1 MPKII
6 QLDRHVADLIAA
18 GEVVERPASAVKELV
33 ENSIDAGAKNITIEL
48 QNGGMTFLR
57 ITDDG
62 CGMAPDDAHTAF
74 LRHAT
79 SKIRKKED
87 LACIGTL
94 GFRGEALAAISA
106 VSKID
111 LLTRAQGA
119 ADGVRL
125 HLEAGKVLSE
135 EPAGC
140 PCGTTILV
148 RELFY
153 NTPARMKFMKSD
165 AAEASAVFSVVQQQA
180 LAHPEISFRFLKDGQ
195 EQLHTDGQGD
205 RMAAIYAI
213 YGRELANNML
223 SVDGSWEKLRVRGFV
238 TRPTATR
245 GNRAWQSF
253 FVNNRYIKSRLL
265 SAAVE
270 EAYRNQ
276 IMVGRFPACVLEID
290 MPVQAVDVN
299 VHPAK
304 TEVKFLSERE
314 VFDAVHYAVLSTLN
328 KAAGRPEWKL
338 SEKQTSA
345 AQPQVQ
351 PHAVQPPKPGFYQSM
366 QAAEYRRQAAQ
377 TPPPKPARPDFLE
390 TSAAAIVAAACEKDL
405 PVAQALGK
413 TVAGVGPVVVRE
425 AVCRALGETPALA
438 CDLTA
443 EEKAG
448 LAAAIDE
455 LKDEHAH
462 GGTPTAVRLPQ
473 PDGAPKP
480 VEFSFFVPQQYGSAA
495 ILTRYPSY
503 SEMLED
509 YYATKDR
516 AERLRQKSRELY
528 KAVHNMYDRAV
539 RKQAARKEELSQ
551 SAKADTLRLY
561 GELLQANLW
570 AIHKGDRQ
578 VTVQNYYTGEDV
590 TIRLDPRLGGNE
602 NAQKYFRDYKKKQT
616 AHAMLQKLL
625 VEGEAEIEYLRTVL
639 YEVESA
645 PGEMALNEIR
655 AELKSQGYLKYY
667 KQRNRKQKPADF
679 LRYTSSDGFE
689 ILVGRNNLQNDKLTL
704 HTARGKDLWFHV
716 QKAPGSHCVVMSRGE
731 DIPDT
736 TKQEAAELAVLHS
749 SQNGGAKVAVDTT
762 EVKNIWKANGA
773 KPGMVLYEVYTTVYV
788 TPREGL
794 EEQLKKR

>member
-62 CGMAPDDAHTAF
+62 CGMDPVDARTAF

-94 GFRGEALAAISA
+94 GFRGEALAAISS

-119 ADGVRL
+119 ETGVRL
-125 HLEAGKVLSE
+125 HLEAGQVLSE

-165 AAEASAVFSVVQQQA
+165 AAESSAVFAAIQQQA

-223 SVDGSWEKLRVRGFV
+223 PVDGSWEKLRVRGFV
-238 TRPTATR
+238 TKPTATR

-314 VFDAVHYAVLSTLN
+314 VFDAVHYAVLSTLSR
-328 KAAGRPEWKL
+328 AAGRPEWKAP
-338 SEKQTSA
+338 EKKQEPA
-345 AQPQVQ
+345 PRPQAQPK
-351 PHAVQPPKPGFYQSM
+351 AVQPPKPGFYQTM
-366 QAAEYRRQAAQ
+366 QASEYRRQAAQ
-377 TPPPKPARPDFLE
+377 QPAVKPAQPVLA
-390 TSAAAIVAAACEKDL
+390 SPVQL
-405 PVAQALGK
+405 PRSEPA
-413 TVAGVGPVVVRE
+413 PVQQTFV
-425 AVCRALGETPALA
+425 
-438 CDLTA
+438 
-443 EEKAG
+443 
-448 LAAAIDE
+448 
-455 LKDEHAH
+455 
-462 GGTPTAVRLPQ
+462 LP
-473 PDGAPKP
+473 
-480 VEFSFFVPQQYGSAA
+480 
-495 ILTRYPSY
+495 
-503 SEMLED
+503 
-509 YYATKDR
+509 
-516 AERLRQKSRELY
+516 
-528 KAVHNMYDRAV
+528 
-539 RKQAARKEELSQ
+539 
-551 SAKADTLRLY
+551 
-561 GELLQANLW
+561 
-570 AIHKGDRQ
+570 
-578 VTVQNYYTGEDV
+578 
-590 TIRLDPRLGGNE
+590 
-602 NAQKYFRDYKKKQT
+602 
-616 AHAMLQKLL
+616 
-625 VEGEAEIEYLRTVL
+625 
-639 YEVESA
+639 
-645 PGEMALNEIR
+645 
-655 AELKSQGYLKYY
+655 
-667 KQRNRKQKPADF
+667 
-679 LRYTSSDGFE
+679 
-689 ILVGRNNLQNDKLTL
+689 
-704 HTARGKDLWFHV
+704 
-716 QKAPGSHCVVMSRGE
+716 
-731 DIPDT
+731 
-736 TKQEAAELAVLHS
+736 KQEAKSEVKPEPKIEVRPEPKPEPVKTPEPQQQTLPVPEEPFRIIGEALHTYIIVEQGEAVLFLDKHAAHERIRFEALKKEDHPIMAQLLLAPVSAELSREEAAAVLENKALLES
-749 SQNGGAKVAVDTT
+749 CGFETEDFGGGDILIRQIPSDVDVEDAKALLQELAGDLLAGKTLDPDSLRDNLLHTIACKSAIKAGWLTSDEELRRLVQ
-762 EVKNIWKANGA
+762 EVLSRDDIKYCPHGR
-773 KPGMVLYEVYTTVYV
+773 PVCV
-788 TPREGL
+788 TLTKRQL
-794 EEQLKKR
+794 EKQFKRV

>member
-62 CGMAPDDAHTAF
+62 CGMEPVDARTAF

-94 GFRGEALAAISA
+94 GFRGEALAAISS

-119 ADGVRL
+119 ENGVRL
-125 HLEAGKVLSE
+125 HLEAGQVLSE

-165 AAEASAVFSVVQQQA
+165 AAESSAVFSVVQQQA

-223 SVDGSWEKLRVRGFV
+223 PVDGSWEKLRVRGFV
-238 TRPTATR
+238 TKPTATR

-265 SAAVE
+265 SAALE

-314 VFDAVHYAVLSTLN
+314 VFDAVHYAVLSTLSR
-328 KAAGRPEWKL
+328 AAGRPEWKTP
-338 SEKQTSA
+338 EKKQEA
-345 AQPQVQ
+345 APQPQSH
-351 PHAVQPPKPGFYQSM
+351 PKAVQPPKPGFYQTM
-366 QAAEYRRQAAQ
+366 QASEYRRQAAQ
-377 TPPPKPARPDFLE
+377 QPVQKPAQPVLASPVQLPRSEPVPAQQSFPLPKPEESRRSDRSRSPNRRLRSGPSRSRNPSKSRKHSRRFLSRKSPSASSVRRCTPISLSSRARPFCSSTSTPRTSVSALRRSKRRTTPSWPSCCWPLFPQNFHGKRPLPCWKTGRFWSAAGSRRR
-390 TSAAAIVAAACEKDL
+390 TSAAETCSSGRSRPTWTWRTQRRFCRSWRAICWPEKRSTRTAC
-405 PVAQALGK
+405 A
-413 TVAGVGPVVVRE
+413 TI
-425 AVCRALGETPALA
+425 CCTPSPANR
-438 CDLTA
+438 
-443 EEKAG
+443 
-448 LAAAIDE
+448 
-455 LKDEHAH
+455 
-462 GGTPTAVRLPQ
+462 PSR
-473 PDGAPKP
+473 PDGRHLMR
-480 VEFSFFVPQQYGSAA
+480 SCGGSC
-495 ILTRYPSY
+495 RRFCP
-503 SEMLED
+503 
-509 YYATKDR
+509 ATI
-516 AERLRQKSRELY
+516 S
-528 KAVHNMYDRAV
+528 N
-539 RKQAARKEELSQ
+539 
-551 SAKADTLRLY
+551 
-561 GELLQANLW
+561 
-570 AIHKGDRQ
+570 
-578 VTVQNYYTGEDV
+578 
-590 TIRLDPRLGGNE
+590 
-602 NAQKYFRDYKKKQT
+602 
-616 AHAMLQKLL
+616 
-625 VEGEAEIEYLRTVL
+625 
-639 YEVESA
+639 
-645 PGEMALNEIR
+645 
-655 AELKSQGYLKYY
+655 
-667 KQRNRKQKPADF
+667 
-679 LRYTSSDGFE
+679 
-689 ILVGRNNLQNDKLTL
+689 
-704 HTARGKDLWFHV
+704 TAR
-716 QKAPGSHCVVMSRGE
+716 M
-731 DIPDT
+731 
-736 TKQEAAELAVLHS
+736 AVPS
-749 SQNGGAKVAVDTT
+749 A
-762 EVKNIWKANGA
+762 
-773 KPGMVLYEVYTTVYV
+773 
-788 TPREGL
+788 
-794 EEQLKKR
+794 

>member
-62 CGMAPDDAHTAF
+62 CGMDPVDARTAF

-94 GFRGEALAAISA
+94 GFRGEALAAISS

-119 ADGVRL
+119 ETGVRL
-125 HLEAGKVLSE
+125 HLEAGQVLSE

-165 AAEASAVFSVVQQQA
+165 AAESSAVFAAIQQQA

-223 SVDGSWEKLRVRGFV
+223 PVDGSWEKLRVRGFV
-238 TRPTATR
+238 TKPTATR

-314 VFDAVHYAVLSTLN
+314 VFDAVHYAVLSTLSR
-328 KAAGRPEWKL
+328 AAGRPEWKAP
-338 SEKQTSA
+338 EKKQEPA
-345 AQPQVQ
+345 PRPQAQPK
-351 PHAVQPPKPGFYQSM
+351 AVQPPKPGFYQTM
-366 QAAEYRRQAAQ
+366 QASEYRRQAAQ
-377 TPPPKPARPDFLE
+377 QPAVKPAQPVLA
-390 TSAAAIVAAACEKDL
+390 SPVQL
-405 PVAQALGK
+405 PRSEPA
-413 TVAGVGPVVVRE
+413 PVQQTFV
-425 AVCRALGETPALA
+425 
-438 CDLTA
+438 
-443 EEKAG
+443 
-448 LAAAIDE
+448 
-455 LKDEHAH
+455 
-462 GGTPTAVRLPQ
+462 LP
-473 PDGAPKP
+473 
-480 VEFSFFVPQQYGSAA
+480 
-495 ILTRYPSY
+495 
-503 SEMLED
+503 
-509 YYATKDR
+509 
-516 AERLRQKSRELY
+516 
-528 KAVHNMYDRAV
+528 
-539 RKQAARKEELSQ
+539 
-551 SAKADTLRLY
+551 
-561 GELLQANLW
+561 
-570 AIHKGDRQ
+570 
-578 VTVQNYYTGEDV
+578 
-590 TIRLDPRLGGNE
+590 
-602 NAQKYFRDYKKKQT
+602 
-616 AHAMLQKLL
+616 
-625 VEGEAEIEYLRTVL
+625 
-639 YEVESA
+639 
-645 PGEMALNEIR
+645 
-655 AELKSQGYLKYY
+655 
-667 KQRNRKQKPADF
+667 
-679 LRYTSSDGFE
+679 
-689 ILVGRNNLQNDKLTL
+689 
-704 HTARGKDLWFHV
+704 
-716 QKAPGSHCVVMSRGE
+716 
-731 DIPDT
+731 
-736 TKQEAAELAVLHS
+736 KQEAKSEVKPEPKIEVRPEPKPEPVKTPEPQQQTLPVPEEPFRIIGEALHTYIIVEQGEAVLFLDKHAAHERIRFEALKKEDHPIMAQLLLAPVSAELSREEAAAVLE
-749 SQNGGAKVAVDTT
+749 NKALLERCGFETEDFGGGDILIRQIPSDVDVEDAKALLQELAGDLLAGKTLDPDSLRDNLLHT
-762 EVKNIWKANGA
+762 IACKSAPSA
-773 KPGMVLYEVYTTVYV
+773 
-788 TPREGL
+788 
-794 EEQLKKR
+794 

>member
-48 QNGGMTFLR
+48 QNGGMAFLR

-62 CGMAPDDAHTAF
+62 CGMAPDDARTAF

-94 GFRGEALAAISA
+94 GFRGEALAAISS

-111 LLTRAQGA
+111 LLTRAQDA
-119 ADGVRL
+119 ENGVRL
-125 HLEAGKVLSE
+125 HLEAGQVLSE

-165 AAEASAVFSVVQQQA
+165 TAEASAAVSVVQQQA

-223 SVDGSWEKLRVRGFV
+223 PVDGRWEKLHVRGFV

-304 TEVKFLSERE
+304 TEVKFLSEKE
-314 VFDAVHYAVLSTLN
+314 VFDAVHYAVLSTLS
-328 KAAGRPEWKL
+328 KAPGRPEWKAPARQAAPVPP
-338 SEKQTSA
+338 EKPTA
-345 AQPQVQ
+345 I
-351 PHAVQPPKPGFYQSM
+351 QPPKPTFYQAM
-366 QAAEYRRQAAQ
+366 QAAEYRRQVTQA
-377 TPPPKPARPDFLE
+377 KPAAPAQPVLASPVQIPRPEPAPARQQSFE
-390 TSAAAIVAAACEKDL
+390 L
-405 PVAQALGK
+405 P
-413 TVAGVGPVVVRE
+413 
-425 AVCRALGETPALA
+425 
-438 CDLTA
+438 
-443 EEKAG
+443 KA
-448 LAAAIDE
+448 
-455 LKDEHAH
+455 
-462 GGTPTAVRLPQ
+462 
-473 PDGAPKP
+473 APKP
-480 VEFSFFVPQQYGSAA
+480 QPAPEPTIKPEPQPVPEKVPQVPRQQELPVPEQPFRIIGEALHTYIIVEQGEAVLFIDKHAAHERIRFEALKKENHPVMAQLLLAPLPAELTREEAAVVLENAALLTQYGFEVDDFGGGDLL
-495 ILTRYPSY
+495 IRQIPSDVDA
-503 SEMLED
+503 ED
-509 YYATKDR
+509 
-516 AERLRQKSRELY
+516 
-528 KAVHNMYDRAV
+528 
-539 RKQAARKEELSQ
+539 
-551 SAKADTLRLY
+551 AKA
-561 GELLQANLW
+561 LLQELA
-570 AIHKGDRQ
+570 G
-578 VTVQNYYTGEDV
+578 
-590 TIRLDPRLGGNE
+590 
-602 NAQKYFRDYKKKQT
+602 
-616 AHAMLQKLL
+616 KLL
-625 VEGEAEIEYLRTVL
+625 SGRTLNPESLRDNL
-639 YEVESA
+639 LHSIACKSA
-645 PGEMALNEIR
+645 IKAGWQTSD
-655 AELKSQGYLKYY
+655 AELRRLVQEVLSRDDIKYCPHGRPVCVTLTKRQLE
-667 KQRNRKQKPADF
+667 KQF
-679 LRYTSSDGFE
+679 
-689 ILVGRNNLQNDKLTL
+689 GR
-704 HTARGKDLWFHV
+704 V
-716 QKAPGSHCVVMSRGE
+716 
-731 DIPDT
+731 
-736 TKQEAAELAVLHS
+736 
-749 SQNGGAKVAVDTT
+749 
-762 EVKNIWKANGA
+762 
-773 KPGMVLYEVYTTVYV
+773 
-788 TPREGL
+788 
-794 EEQLKKR
+794 

>member
-62 CGMAPDDAHTAF
+62 CGMDPVDARTAF

-79 SKIRKKED
+79 SKIRRQED

-94 GFRGEALAAISA
+94 GFRGEALAAISS

-119 ADGVRL
+119 ENGVRL

-135 EPAGC
+135 EPVGC

-165 AAEASAVFSVVQQQA
+165 AAESSAVFSVVQQQA

-223 SVDGSWEKLRVRGFV
+223 PVDGSWEKLRVRGFV
-238 TRPTATR
+238 TKPTATR

-314 VFDAVHYAVLSTLN
+314 VFDAVHYAVLSTLSR
-328 KAAGRPEWKL
+328 AAGRPEWKTP
-338 SEKQTSA
+338 EKKQEA
-345 AQPQVQ
+345 APQPQAQPKI
-351 PHAVQPPKPGFYQSM
+351 VQPPKPGFYQTM
-366 QAAEYRRQAAQ
+366 QASEYRRQAAQ
-377 TPPPKPARPDFLE
+377 QSAAKPAQPVLASPVQLPRPE
-390 TSAAAIVAAACEKDL
+390 PA
-405 PVAQALGK
+405 PVQQ
-413 TVAGVGPVVVRE
+413 T
-425 AVCRALGETPALA
+425 
-438 CDLTA
+438 
-443 EEKAG
+443 
-448 LAAAIDE
+448 
-455 LKDEHAH
+455 
-462 GGTPTAVRLPQ
+462 
-473 PDGAPKP
+473 
-480 VEFSFFVPQQYGSAA
+480 FV
-495 ILTRYPSY
+495 
-503 SEMLED
+503 
-509 YYATKDR
+509 
-516 AERLRQKSRELY
+516 
-528 KAVHNMYDRAV
+528 
-539 RKQAARKEELSQ
+539 LS
-551 SAKADTLRLY
+551 
-561 GELLQANLW
+561 
-570 AIHKGDRQ
+570 
-578 VTVQNYYTGEDV
+578 
-590 TIRLDPRLGGNE
+590 
-602 NAQKYFRDYKKKQT
+602 
-616 AHAMLQKLL
+616 
-625 VEGEAEIEYLRTVL
+625 
-639 YEVESA
+639 
-645 PGEMALNEIR
+645 
-655 AELKSQGYLKYY
+655 
-667 KQRNRKQKPADF
+667 
-679 LRYTSSDGFE
+679 
-689 ILVGRNNLQNDKLTL
+689 
-704 HTARGKDLWFHV
+704 
-716 QKAPGSHCVVMSRGE
+716 
-731 DIPDT
+731 
-736 TKQEAAELAVLHS
+736 KQEAKPEVKPEPKIEVRPEPKPEPVKTPEPQQQTIPVPEEPFRIIGEALHTYIIVEQGEAVLFLDKHAAHERIRFEALKKEDHPIMAQLLLAPVSAELSREEAAAVLE
-749 SQNGGAKVAVDTT
+749 NKALLERCGFETEDFGGGDVLIRQIPSDVDVEDAKALLQELAGDLLAGKTLDPDSLRDNLLHTIACKSAIKAGWQTSGEELRRLVQ
-762 EVKNIWKANGA
+762 EVLTRDDIKYCPHGR
-773 KPGMVLYEVYTTVYV
+773 PVCV
-788 TPREGL
+788 TLTKRQL
-794 EEQLKKR
+794 EKQFKRI

>member
-62 CGMAPDDAHTAF
+62 CGMEPVDARTAF

-94 GFRGEALAAISA
+94 GFRGEALAAISS

-119 ADGVRL
+119 ENGVRL

-135 EPAGC
+135 EPVGC

-165 AAEASAVFSVVQQQA
+165 AAESSAVFSVVQQQA

-205 RMAAIYAI
+205 RMAAVYAI

-223 SVDGSWEKLRVRGFV
+223 PVDGSWEKLRVRGFV
-238 TRPTATR
+238 TKPTATR

-265 SAAVE
+265 SAALE

-314 VFDAVHYAVLSTLN
+314 VFDAVHYAVLSTLSR
-328 KAAGRPEWKL
+328 AAGRPEWKTP
-338 SEKQTSA
+338 EKKQEPA
-345 AQPQVQ
+345 PQPQSQ
-351 PHAVQPPKPGFYQSM
+351 PKAVQPPKPGFYQTM
-366 QAAEYRRQAAQ
+366 QASEYRRQAAQ
-377 TPPPKPARPDFLE
+377 QPVQAQPVLASPVQLPRSEPVPAQQSFPLPKPEAKPEVRPEPKPEPKIEVRPEPKPEPVKEPEAQQALSVPEEPFRIIGEALHTYIIVEQGEAVLFLDKHAAHE
-390 TSAAAIVAAACEKDL
+390 RIRFEALKKEDHPIMAQLLLAPVSAELSREEAAAVLENRALLERCGFETEDFGGGDVLIRQIPSDVDVEDAKALLQELAGDL
-405 PVAQALGK
+405 LAGK
-413 TVAGVGPVVVRE
+413 TLDPDSLRDN
-425 AVCRALGETPALA
+425 LLHTIA
-438 CDLTA
+438 CKSA
-443 EEKAG
+443 IKAG
-448 LAAAIDE
+448 WQTSD
-455 LKDEHAH
+455 
-462 GGTPTAVRLPQ
+462 
-473 PDGAPKP
+473 
-480 VEFSFFVPQQYGSAA
+480 
-495 ILTRYPSY
+495 
-503 SEMLED
+503 
-509 YYATKDR
+509 
-516 AERLRQKSRELY
+516 
-528 KAVHNMYDRAV
+528 
-539 RKQAARKEELSQ
+539 EELRRLVQEVLSRDDI
-551 SAKADTLRLY
+551 KYCPHGRPVCVTLT
-561 GELLQANLW
+561 
-570 AIHKGDRQ
+570 KRQ
-578 VTVQNYYTGEDV
+578 LE
-590 TIRLDPRLGGNE
+590 
-602 NAQKYFRDYKKKQT
+602 KQ
-616 AHAMLQKLL
+616 
-625 VEGEAEIEYLRTVL
+625 
-639 YEVESA
+639 
-645 PGEMALNEIR
+645 
-655 AELKSQGYLKYY
+655 
-667 KQRNRKQKPADF
+667 F
-679 LRYTSSDGFE
+679 
-689 ILVGRNNLQNDKLTL
+689 
-704 HTARGKDLWFHV
+704 
-716 QKAPGSHCVVMSRGE
+716 
-731 DIPDT
+731 
-736 TKQEAAELAVLHS
+736 
-749 SQNGGAKVAVDTT
+749 
-762 EVKNIWKANGA
+762 
-773 KPGMVLYEVYTTVYV
+773 
-788 TPREGL
+788 
-794 EEQLKKR
+794 KRV

>member
-62 CGMAPDDAHTAF
+62 CGMDPVDARTAF

-94 GFRGEALAAISA
+94 GFRGEALAAISS

-119 ADGVRL
+119 ETGVRL
-125 HLEAGKVLSE
+125 HLEAGQVLSE

-165 AAEASAVFSVVQQQA
+165 AAESSAVFAAIQQQA

-223 SVDGSWEKLRVRGFV
+223 PVDGSWEKLRVRGFV
-238 TRPTATR
+238 TKPTATR

-314 VFDAVHYAVLSTLN
+314 VFDAVHYAVLSTLSR
-328 KAAGRPEWKL
+328 AAGRPEWKAP
-338 SEKQTSA
+338 EKKQEPA
-345 AQPQVQ
+345 PRPQAQPK
-351 PHAVQPPKPGFYQSM
+351 AVQPPKPGFYQTM
-366 QAAEYRRQAAQ
+366 QASEYRRQAAQ
-377 TPPPKPARPDFLE
+377 QSAAKPAQPVLA
-390 TSAAAIVAAACEKDL
+390 SPVQL
-405 PVAQALGK
+405 PRSEPA
-413 TVAGVGPVVVRE
+413 PVQQTFV
-425 AVCRALGETPALA
+425 
-438 CDLTA
+438 
-443 EEKAG
+443 
-448 LAAAIDE
+448 
-455 LKDEHAH
+455 
-462 GGTPTAVRLPQ
+462 LP
-473 PDGAPKP
+473 
-480 VEFSFFVPQQYGSAA
+480 
-495 ILTRYPSY
+495 
-503 SEMLED
+503 
-509 YYATKDR
+509 
-516 AERLRQKSRELY
+516 
-528 KAVHNMYDRAV
+528 
-539 RKQAARKEELSQ
+539 
-551 SAKADTLRLY
+551 
-561 GELLQANLW
+561 
-570 AIHKGDRQ
+570 
-578 VTVQNYYTGEDV
+578 
-590 TIRLDPRLGGNE
+590 
-602 NAQKYFRDYKKKQT
+602 
-616 AHAMLQKLL
+616 
-625 VEGEAEIEYLRTVL
+625 
-639 YEVESA
+639 
-645 PGEMALNEIR
+645 
-655 AELKSQGYLKYY
+655 
-667 KQRNRKQKPADF
+667 
-679 LRYTSSDGFE
+679 
-689 ILVGRNNLQNDKLTL
+689 
-704 HTARGKDLWFHV
+704 
-716 QKAPGSHCVVMSRGE
+716 
-731 DIPDT
+731 
-736 TKQEAAELAVLHS
+736 KQEAKSEVKPEPKIEVRPEPKPEPVKTPEPQQQTLPVPEEPFRIIGEALHTYIIVEQGEAVLLIDKHAAHERIRFEALKKEDHPIMAQLLLAPVSAELSREEAATVLE
-749 SQNGGAKVAVDTT
+749 NKALLERCGFETEDFGGGDVLIRQIPSDVDVEDAKALLQELAGDLLAGKTLDPDSLRDNLLHTIACKSAIKAGWLTSDEELRRLVQ
-762 EVKNIWKANGA
+762 EVLSRDDIKYCPHGR
-773 KPGMVLYEVYTTVYV
+773 PVCV
-788 TPREGL
+788 TLTKRQL
-794 EEQLKKR
+794 EKQFKRV

>member
-62 CGMAPDDAHTAF
+62 CGMEPVDARTAF

-94 GFRGEALAAISA
+94 GFRGEALAAISS

-119 ADGVRL
+119 ENGVRL
-125 HLEAGKVLSE
+125 HLEAGQVLSE

-165 AAEASAVFSVVQQQA
+165 AAESSAVFSVVQQQA

-223 SVDGSWEKLRVRGFV
+223 PVDGSWEKLRVRGFV
-238 TRPTATR
+238 TKPTATR

-314 VFDAVHYAVLSTLN
+314 VFDAVHYAVLSTLSR
-328 KAAGRPEWKL
+328 AAGRPEWKTP
-338 SEKQTSA
+338 EKKQEPA
-345 AQPQVQ
+345 PQPQSQ
-351 PHAVQPPKPGFYQSM
+351 PKAVQPPKPGFYQTM
-366 QAAEYRRQAAQ
+366 QASEYRRQAAQ
-377 TPPPKPARPDFLE
+377 Q
-390 TSAAAIVAAACEKDL
+390 
-405 PVAQALGK
+405 PV
-413 TVAGVGPVVVRE
+413 
-425 AVCRALGETPALA
+425 
-438 CDLTA
+438 
-443 EEKAG
+443 
-448 LAAAIDE
+448 
-455 LKDEHAH
+455 
-462 GGTPTAVRLPQ
+462 
-473 PDGAPKP
+473 
-480 VEFSFFVPQQYGSAA
+480 
-495 ILTRYPSY
+495 
-503 SEMLED
+503 
-509 YYATKDR
+509 
-516 AERLRQKSRELY
+516 
-528 KAVHNMYDRAV
+528 
-539 RKQAARKEELSQ
+539 
-551 SAKADTLRLY
+551 
-561 GELLQANLW
+561 
-570 AIHKGDRQ
+570 
-578 VTVQNYYTGEDV
+578 
-590 TIRLDPRLGGNE
+590 
-602 NAQKYFRDYKKKQT
+602 
-616 AHAMLQKLL
+616 
-625 VEGEAEIEYLRTVL
+625 
-639 YEVESA
+639 
-645 PGEMALNEIR
+645 
-655 AELKSQGYLKYY
+655 
-667 KQRNRKQKPADF
+667 QKPAQPVLASPVQLPRSEPVPAQQSFTLPKPEVRPEPKPEPKIEVRPEPKPEPVKEPEAQQALSVPEEPFRIIGEALHTYIIVEQGEAVLFFDKHAAHERIRF
-679 LRYTSSDGFE
+679 EALKKEDHPIMAQLLLAPVSAELSREEAAAVLENRALLERCGFE
-689 ILVGRNNLQNDKLTL
+689 TEDFGGGDVLIRQIPSDVDVEDAKALLQELAGDLLAGKTLDPDSLRDNLL
-704 HTARGKDLWFHV
+704 HTIACKSAIKAGWQTSDEELRRLV
-716 QKAPGSHCVVMSRGE
+716 QEVLSRDDIKYCPHGRPVCV
-731 DIPDT
+731 T
-736 TKQEAAELAVLHS
+736 LTKRQ
-749 SQNGGAKVAVDTT
+749 
-762 EVKNIWKANGA
+762 
-773 KPGMVLYEVYTTVYV
+773 
-788 TPREGL
+788 L
-794 EEQLKKR
+794 EKQFKRV

>member
-62 CGMAPDDAHTAF
+62 CGMDPVDARTAF

-94 GFRGEALAAISA
+94 GFRGEALAAISS

-119 ADGVRL
+119 ETGVRL
-125 HLEAGKVLSE
+125 HLEAGQVLSE

-165 AAEASAVFSVVQQQA
+165 AAESSAVFAAIQQQA

-223 SVDGSWEKLRVRGFV
+223 PVDGSWEKLRVRGFV
-238 TRPTATR
+238 TKPTATR

-314 VFDAVHYAVLSTLN
+314 VFDAVHYAVLSTLSR
-328 KAAGRPEWKL
+328 AAGRPEWKAP
-338 SEKQTSA
+338 EKKQEPA
-345 AQPQVQ
+345 PRPQAQPK
-351 PHAVQPPKPGFYQSM
+351 AVQPPKPGFYQTM
-366 QAAEYRRQAAQ
+366 QASEYRRQAAQ
-377 TPPPKPARPDFLE
+377 QPAVKPAQPVLA
-390 TSAAAIVAAACEKDL
+390 SPVQL
-405 PVAQALGK
+405 PRSEPA
-413 TVAGVGPVVVRE
+413 PVQQTFV
-425 AVCRALGETPALA
+425 
-438 CDLTA
+438 
-443 EEKAG
+443 
-448 LAAAIDE
+448 
-455 LKDEHAH
+455 
-462 GGTPTAVRLPQ
+462 LP
-473 PDGAPKP
+473 
-480 VEFSFFVPQQYGSAA
+480 
-495 ILTRYPSY
+495 
-503 SEMLED
+503 
-509 YYATKDR
+509 
-516 AERLRQKSRELY
+516 
-528 KAVHNMYDRAV
+528 
-539 RKQAARKEELSQ
+539 
-551 SAKADTLRLY
+551 
-561 GELLQANLW
+561 
-570 AIHKGDRQ
+570 
-578 VTVQNYYTGEDV
+578 
-590 TIRLDPRLGGNE
+590 
-602 NAQKYFRDYKKKQT
+602 
-616 AHAMLQKLL
+616 
-625 VEGEAEIEYLRTVL
+625 
-639 YEVESA
+639 
-645 PGEMALNEIR
+645 
-655 AELKSQGYLKYY
+655 
-667 KQRNRKQKPADF
+667 
-679 LRYTSSDGFE
+679 
-689 ILVGRNNLQNDKLTL
+689 
-704 HTARGKDLWFHV
+704 
-716 QKAPGSHCVVMSRGE
+716 
-731 DIPDT
+731 
-736 TKQEAAELAVLHS
+736 KQEAKSEVKPEPKIEVRPEPKPEPVKTPEPQQQTLPVPEEPFRIIGEALHTYIIVEQGEAVLFLDKHAAHERIRFEALKKEDHPIMAQLLLAPVSAELSREEAAAVLE
-749 SQNGGAKVAVDTT
+749 NKALLERCGFETEDFGGGDVLIRQIPSDVDVEDAKALLQELAGDLLAGKTLDPDSLRDNLLHTIACKSAIKAGWLTSDEELRRLVQ
-762 EVKNIWKANGA
+762 EVLSRDDIKYCPHGR
-773 KPGMVLYEVYTTVYV
+773 PVCV
-788 TPREGL
+788 TLTKRQL
-794 EEQLKKR
+794 EKQFKRI

>member
-62 CGMAPDDAHTAF
+62 CGMAPDDARTAF

-94 GFRGEALAAISA
+94 GFRGEALAAISS

-119 ADGVRL
+119 ENGVRL
-125 HLEAGKVLSE
+125 HLEAGQVLSE

-165 AAEASAVFSVVQQQA
+165 AAESSAVFSVVQQQA

-223 SVDGSWEKLRVRGFV
+223 PVDGSWEKLRVRGFV
-238 TRPTATR
+238 TKPTATR

-265 SAAVE
+265 SAALE

-314 VFDAVHYAVLSTLN
+314 VFDAVHYAVLSTLSR
-328 KAAGRPEWKL
+328 AAGRPEWKTP
-338 SEKQTSA
+338 EKKQEPA
-345 AQPQVQ
+345 PQPQSQ
-351 PHAVQPPKPGFYQSM
+351 PKAVQPPKPGFYQTM
-366 QAAEYRRQAAQ
+366 QASEYRRQAAQ
-377 TPPPKPARPDFLE
+377 Q
-390 TSAAAIVAAACEKDL
+390 
-405 PVAQALGK
+405 PV
-413 TVAGVGPVVVRE
+413 
-425 AVCRALGETPALA
+425 
-438 CDLTA
+438 
-443 EEKAG
+443 
-448 LAAAIDE
+448 
-455 LKDEHAH
+455 
-462 GGTPTAVRLPQ
+462 
-473 PDGAPKP
+473 
-480 VEFSFFVPQQYGSAA
+480 
-495 ILTRYPSY
+495 
-503 SEMLED
+503 
-509 YYATKDR
+509 
-516 AERLRQKSRELY
+516 
-528 KAVHNMYDRAV
+528 
-539 RKQAARKEELSQ
+539 
-551 SAKADTLRLY
+551 
-561 GELLQANLW
+561 
-570 AIHKGDRQ
+570 
-578 VTVQNYYTGEDV
+578 
-590 TIRLDPRLGGNE
+590 
-602 NAQKYFRDYKKKQT
+602 
-616 AHAMLQKLL
+616 
-625 VEGEAEIEYLRTVL
+625 
-639 YEVESA
+639 
-645 PGEMALNEIR
+645 
-655 AELKSQGYLKYY
+655 
-667 KQRNRKQKPADF
+667 QKPAQPVLASPVQLPRSEPVPAQQSFTLQKPEVRPEPKPEPKIEVRPEPKPEPVKEPEAQQALSVPEEPFRIIGEALHTYIIVEQGEAVLF
-679 LRYTSSDGFE
+679 LDKHAAHERIRFEALKKEDHPIMAQLLLAPVSAELSREEAAAVLENRALLERCGFE
-689 ILVGRNNLQNDKLTL
+689 TEDFGGGDVLIRQIPSDVDVEDAKALLQELAGDLLAGKTLDPDSLRDNLL
-704 HTARGKDLWFHV
+704 HTIACKSAIKAGWQTSDEELRRLV
-716 QKAPGSHCVVMSRGE
+716 QEVLSRDDIKYCPHGRPVCV
-731 DIPDT
+731 T
-736 TKQEAAELAVLHS
+736 LTKRQ
-749 SQNGGAKVAVDTT
+749 
-762 EVKNIWKANGA
+762 
-773 KPGMVLYEVYTTVYV
+773 
-788 TPREGL
+788 L
-794 EEQLKKR
+794 EKQFKRV

>member
-62 CGMAPDDAHTAF
+62 CGMDPVDARTAF

-94 GFRGEALAAISA
+94 GFRGEALAAISS

-119 ADGVRL
+119 ETGVRL
-125 HLEAGKVLSE
+125 HLEAGQVLSE

-165 AAEASAVFSVVQQQA
+165 AAESSAVFAAIQQQA

-223 SVDGSWEKLRVRGFV
+223 PVDGSWEKLRVRGFV
-238 TRPTATR
+238 TKPTATR

-276 IMVGRFPACVLEID
+276 IMVGRFPACVVEID
-290 MPVQAVDVN
+290 IPVQAVDVN

-314 VFDAVHYAVLSTLN
+314 VFDAVHYAVLSTLSR
-328 KAAGRPEWKL
+328 AAGRPEWKAP
-338 SEKQTSA
+338 EKKQEPA
-345 AQPQVQ
+345 PRPQAQPK
-351 PHAVQPPKPGFYQSM
+351 AVQPPKPGFYQTM
-366 QAAEYRRQAAQ
+366 QASEYRRQAAQ
-377 TPPPKPARPDFLE
+377 QPAVKPAQPVLA
-390 TSAAAIVAAACEKDL
+390 SPVQL
-405 PVAQALGK
+405 PRSEPA
-413 TVAGVGPVVVRE
+413 PVQQTFV
-425 AVCRALGETPALA
+425 
-438 CDLTA
+438 
-443 EEKAG
+443 
-448 LAAAIDE
+448 
-455 LKDEHAH
+455 
-462 GGTPTAVRLPQ
+462 LP
-473 PDGAPKP
+473 
-480 VEFSFFVPQQYGSAA
+480 
-495 ILTRYPSY
+495 
-503 SEMLED
+503 
-509 YYATKDR
+509 
-516 AERLRQKSRELY
+516 
-528 KAVHNMYDRAV
+528 
-539 RKQAARKEELSQ
+539 
-551 SAKADTLRLY
+551 
-561 GELLQANLW
+561 
-570 AIHKGDRQ
+570 
-578 VTVQNYYTGEDV
+578 
-590 TIRLDPRLGGNE
+590 
-602 NAQKYFRDYKKKQT
+602 
-616 AHAMLQKLL
+616 
-625 VEGEAEIEYLRTVL
+625 
-639 YEVESA
+639 
-645 PGEMALNEIR
+645 
-655 AELKSQGYLKYY
+655 
-667 KQRNRKQKPADF
+667 
-679 LRYTSSDGFE
+679 
-689 ILVGRNNLQNDKLTL
+689 
-704 HTARGKDLWFHV
+704 
-716 QKAPGSHCVVMSRGE
+716 
-731 DIPDT
+731 
-736 TKQEAAELAVLHS
+736 KQEAKSEVKPEPKIEVRPEPKPEPVKTPEPQQQTLPVPEEPFRIIGEALHTYIIVEQGEAVLFLDKHAAHERIRFEALKKEDHPIMAQLLLAPVSAELSREEAAAVLE
-749 SQNGGAKVAVDTT
+749 NKALLERCGFETEDFGGGDILIRQIPSDVDVEDAKALLQELAGDLLAGKTLDPDSLRDNLLHTIACKSAIKAGWLTSDEELRRLVQ
-762 EVKNIWKANGA
+762 EVLSRDDIKYCPHGR
-773 KPGMVLYEVYTTVYV
+773 PVCV
-788 TPREGL
+788 TLTKRQL
-794 EEQLKKR
+794 EKQFKRV

>member
-62 CGMAPDDAHTAF
+62 CGMEPVDARTAF

-94 GFRGEALAAISA
+94 GFRGEALAAISS

-119 ADGVRL
+119 ENGVRL

-135 EPAGC
+135 EPVGC

-165 AAEASAVFSVVQQQA
+165 AAESSAVFSVVQQQA

-195 EQLHTDGQGD
+195 EQLHTDGQGN

-223 SVDGSWEKLRVRGFV
+223 PVDGSWEKLRVRGFV
-238 TRPTATR
+238 TKPTATR

-265 SAAVE
+265 SAALE

-314 VFDAVHYAVLSTLN
+314 VFDAVHYAVLSTLSR
-328 KAAGRPEWKL
+328 AAGRPEWKTP
-338 SEKQTSA
+338 EKKQEPA
-345 AQPQVQ
+345 PQPQSQ
-351 PHAVQPPKPGFYQSM
+351 PKAVQPPKPGFYQTM
-366 QAAEYRRQAAQ
+366 QASEYRRQAAQ
-377 TPPPKPARPDFLE
+377 Q
-390 TSAAAIVAAACEKDL
+390 
-405 PVAQALGK
+405 PV
-413 TVAGVGPVVVRE
+413 
-425 AVCRALGETPALA
+425 
-438 CDLTA
+438 
-443 EEKAG
+443 
-448 LAAAIDE
+448 
-455 LKDEHAH
+455 
-462 GGTPTAVRLPQ
+462 
-473 PDGAPKP
+473 
-480 VEFSFFVPQQYGSAA
+480 
-495 ILTRYPSY
+495 
-503 SEMLED
+503 
-509 YYATKDR
+509 
-516 AERLRQKSRELY
+516 
-528 KAVHNMYDRAV
+528 
-539 RKQAARKEELSQ
+539 
-551 SAKADTLRLY
+551 
-561 GELLQANLW
+561 
-570 AIHKGDRQ
+570 
-578 VTVQNYYTGEDV
+578 
-590 TIRLDPRLGGNE
+590 
-602 NAQKYFRDYKKKQT
+602 
-616 AHAMLQKLL
+616 
-625 VEGEAEIEYLRTVL
+625 
-639 YEVESA
+639 
-645 PGEMALNEIR
+645 
-655 AELKSQGYLKYY
+655 
-667 KQRNRKQKPADF
+667 QKPAQPVLASPVQLPRSEPVPAQQSFPLPKPEAKPEVRPEPKPEPVKEPEAQQALSVPEEPFRIIGEALHTYIIVEQGEAVLF
-679 LRYTSSDGFE
+679 LDKHAAHERIRFEALKKEDHPIMAQLLLAPVSAELSREEAAAVLENRALLERCGFE
-689 ILVGRNNLQNDKLTL
+689 TEDFGGGDVLIRQIPSDVDVEDAKALLQELAGDLLAGKTLDPDSLRDNLL
-704 HTARGKDLWFHV
+704 HTIACKSAIKAGWQTSDEELRRLV
-716 QKAPGSHCVVMSRGE
+716 QEVLSRDDIKYCPHGRPVCV
-731 DIPDT
+731 T
-736 TKQEAAELAVLHS
+736 LTKRQ
-749 SQNGGAKVAVDTT
+749 
-762 EVKNIWKANGA
+762 
-773 KPGMVLYEVYTTVYV
+773 
-788 TPREGL
+788 L
-794 EEQLKKR
+794 EKQFKRV

>member
-18 GEVVERPASAVKELV
+18 GEFVERPASAVKELV

-62 CGMAPDDAHTAF
+62 CGMDPVDARTAF

-94 GFRGEALAAISA
+94 GFRGEALAAISS

-119 ADGVRL
+119 ETGVRL
-125 HLEAGKVLSE
+125 HLEAGQVLSE

-165 AAEASAVFSVVQQQA
+165 AAESSAVFAAIQQQA

-223 SVDGSWEKLRVRGFV
+223 PVDGSWEKLRVRGFV
-238 TRPTATR
+238 TKPTATR

-276 IMVGRFPACVLEID
+276 IMVGRFPACVLVID

-314 VFDAVHYAVLSTLN
+314 VFDAVHYAVLSTLSR
-328 KAAGRPEWKL
+328 AAGRPEWKAP
-338 SEKQTSA
+338 EKKQEPA
-345 AQPQVQ
+345 PRPQAQPK
-351 PHAVQPPKPGFYQSM
+351 AVQPPKPGFYQTM
-366 QAAEYRRQAAQ
+366 QASEYRRQAAQ
-377 TPPPKPARPDFLE
+377 QPAVKPAQPVLA
-390 TSAAAIVAAACEKDL
+390 SPVQL
-405 PVAQALGK
+405 PRSEPA
-413 TVAGVGPVVVRE
+413 PVQQTFV
-425 AVCRALGETPALA
+425 
-438 CDLTA
+438 
-443 EEKAG
+443 
-448 LAAAIDE
+448 
-455 LKDEHAH
+455 
-462 GGTPTAVRLPQ
+462 LP
-473 PDGAPKP
+473 
-480 VEFSFFVPQQYGSAA
+480 
-495 ILTRYPSY
+495 
-503 SEMLED
+503 
-509 YYATKDR
+509 
-516 AERLRQKSRELY
+516 
-528 KAVHNMYDRAV
+528 
-539 RKQAARKEELSQ
+539 
-551 SAKADTLRLY
+551 
-561 GELLQANLW
+561 
-570 AIHKGDRQ
+570 
-578 VTVQNYYTGEDV
+578 
-590 TIRLDPRLGGNE
+590 
-602 NAQKYFRDYKKKQT
+602 
-616 AHAMLQKLL
+616 
-625 VEGEAEIEYLRTVL
+625 
-639 YEVESA
+639 
-645 PGEMALNEIR
+645 
-655 AELKSQGYLKYY
+655 
-667 KQRNRKQKPADF
+667 
-679 LRYTSSDGFE
+679 
-689 ILVGRNNLQNDKLTL
+689 
-704 HTARGKDLWFHV
+704 
-716 QKAPGSHCVVMSRGE
+716 
-731 DIPDT
+731 
-736 TKQEAAELAVLHS
+736 KQEAKSEVKPEPKIEVRPEPKPEPVKTPEPQQQTLPVPEEPFRIIGEALHTYIIVEQGEAVLFLDKHAAHERIRFEALKKEDHPIMAQLLLAPVSAELSREEAAAVLE
-749 SQNGGAKVAVDTT
+749 NKALLERCGFETEDFGGGDILIRQIPSDVDVEDAKALLQELAGDLLAGKTLDPDSLRDNLLHTIACKSAIKAGWLTSDEELRRLVQ
-762 EVKNIWKANGA
+762 EVLSRDDIKYCPHGR
-773 KPGMVLYEVYTTVYV
+773 PVCV
-788 TPREGL
+788 TLTKRQL
-794 EEQLKKR
+794 EKQFKRV

>member
-62 CGMAPDDAHTAF
+62 CGMEPVDARTAF

-94 GFRGEALAAISA
+94 GFRGEALAAISS

-119 ADGVRL
+119 ENGVRL
-125 HLEAGKVLSE
+125 HLEAGQVLSE

-140 PCGTTILV
+140 PYGTTILV

-165 AAEASAVFSVVQQQA
+165 AAESSAVFSVVQQQA

-223 SVDGSWEKLRVRGFV
+223 PVDGSWEKLRVRGFV
-238 TRPTATR
+238 TKPTATR

-265 SAAVE
+265 SAALE

-314 VFDAVHYAVLSTLN
+314 VFDAVHYAVLSTLSR
-328 KAAGRPEWKL
+328 AAGRPEWKTP
-338 SEKQTSA
+338 EKKQEA
-345 AQPQVQ
+345 APQPQAQPKI
-351 PHAVQPPKPGFYQSM
+351 VQPPKPGFYQTM
-366 QAAEYRRQAAQ
+366 QASEYRRQAAQ
-377 TPPPKPARPDFLE
+377 Q
-390 TSAAAIVAAACEKDL
+390 
-405 PVAQALGK
+405 PV
-413 TVAGVGPVVVRE
+413 
-425 AVCRALGETPALA
+425 
-438 CDLTA
+438 
-443 EEKAG
+443 
-448 LAAAIDE
+448 
-455 LKDEHAH
+455 
-462 GGTPTAVRLPQ
+462 
-473 PDGAPKP
+473 
-480 VEFSFFVPQQYGSAA
+480 
-495 ILTRYPSY
+495 
-503 SEMLED
+503 
-509 YYATKDR
+509 
-516 AERLRQKSRELY
+516 
-528 KAVHNMYDRAV
+528 
-539 RKQAARKEELSQ
+539 
-551 SAKADTLRLY
+551 
-561 GELLQANLW
+561 
-570 AIHKGDRQ
+570 
-578 VTVQNYYTGEDV
+578 
-590 TIRLDPRLGGNE
+590 
-602 NAQKYFRDYKKKQT
+602 
-616 AHAMLQKLL
+616 
-625 VEGEAEIEYLRTVL
+625 
-639 YEVESA
+639 
-645 PGEMALNEIR
+645 
-655 AELKSQGYLKYY
+655 
-667 KQRNRKQKPADF
+667 QKPAQPVLASPVQLPRSEPVPAQQSFPLPKPEATPEVRPEPKPEPVKEPESQQALSVPEEPFRIIGEALHTYIIVEQGEAVLF
-679 LRYTSSDGFE
+679 LDKHAAHERIRFEALKKEDHPIMAQLLLAPVSAELSREEAAAVLENRALLERCGFE
-689 ILVGRNNLQNDKLTL
+689 TEDFGGGDVLIRQIPSDVDVEDAKALLQELAGDLLAGKTLDPDSLRDNLL
-704 HTARGKDLWFHV
+704 HTIACKSAIKAGWQTSDEELRRLV
-716 QKAPGSHCVVMSRGE
+716 QEVLSRDDIKYCPHGRPVCV
-731 DIPDT
+731 T
-736 TKQEAAELAVLHS
+736 LTKRQ
-749 SQNGGAKVAVDTT
+749 
-762 EVKNIWKANGA
+762 
-773 KPGMVLYEVYTTVYV
+773 
-788 TPREGL
+788 L
-794 EEQLKKR
+794 EKQFKRV

>member
-62 CGMAPDDAHTAF
+62 CGMAPDDARTAF

-94 GFRGEALAAISA
+94 GFRGEALAAISS

-119 ADGVRL
+119 ENGVRL
-125 HLEAGKVLSE
+125 HLEAGQVLSE

-165 AAEASAVFSVVQQQA
+165 AAESSAVFSVVQQQA

-223 SVDGSWEKLRVRGFV
+223 PVDGSWEKLHVRGFV
-238 TRPTATR
+238 TKPTATR

-265 SAAVE
+265 SAALE

-314 VFDAVHYAVLSTLN
+314 VFDAVHYAVLSTLSR
-328 KAAGRPEWKL
+328 AAGRPEWKTP
-338 SEKQTSA
+338 EKKQESA
-345 AQPQVQ
+345 PQPQSQ
-351 PHAVQPPKPGFYQSM
+351 PKAVQPPKPGFYQTM
-366 QAAEYRRQAAQ
+366 QASEYRRQAAQ
-377 TPPPKPARPDFLE
+377 Q
-390 TSAAAIVAAACEKDL
+390 
-405 PVAQALGK
+405 PV
-413 TVAGVGPVVVRE
+413 
-425 AVCRALGETPALA
+425 
-438 CDLTA
+438 
-443 EEKAG
+443 
-448 LAAAIDE
+448 
-455 LKDEHAH
+455 
-462 GGTPTAVRLPQ
+462 
-473 PDGAPKP
+473 
-480 VEFSFFVPQQYGSAA
+480 
-495 ILTRYPSY
+495 
-503 SEMLED
+503 
-509 YYATKDR
+509 
-516 AERLRQKSRELY
+516 
-528 KAVHNMYDRAV
+528 
-539 RKQAARKEELSQ
+539 
-551 SAKADTLRLY
+551 
-561 GELLQANLW
+561 
-570 AIHKGDRQ
+570 
-578 VTVQNYYTGEDV
+578 
-590 TIRLDPRLGGNE
+590 
-602 NAQKYFRDYKKKQT
+602 
-616 AHAMLQKLL
+616 
-625 VEGEAEIEYLRTVL
+625 
-639 YEVESA
+639 
-645 PGEMALNEIR
+645 
-655 AELKSQGYLKYY
+655 
-667 KQRNRKQKPADF
+667 QKPAQPVLASPVQLPRSEPVPAQQSF
-679 LRYTSSDGFE
+679 PLPKPEAKPEVRPEPKPEPKIEVRPEPKPEPVKEPEAQQALSVPEEPFRIIGE
-689 ILVGRNNLQNDKLTL
+689 AL
-704 HTARGKDLWFHV
+704 HTYIIVEQGEAVLFIDKHAAHERILFNKLRAETDMPQQQLLTPVIVELTGEEAAAV
-716 QKAPGSHCVVMSRGE
+716 QSQIE
-731 DIPDT
+731 DIRQAGFAIDSFGENSFAVRSVPAYLDSGDV
-736 TKQEAAELAVLHS
+736 QSVISELA
-749 SQNGGAKVAVDTT
+749 
-762 EVKNIWKANGA
+762 EKAMNSR
-773 KPGMVLYEVYTTVYV
+773 TTVPDRLDDLIHTVACKAAIKAGKPTTMTELQDLCERVLSDDNVRSCPHGRPTTVRLTKY
-788 TPREGL
+788 EL
-794 EEQLKKR
+794 DKMFKRVNQ

>member
-1 MPKII
+1 
-6 QLDRHVADLIAA
+6 
-18 GEVVERPASAVKELV
+18 
-33 ENSIDAGAKNITIEL
+33 
-48 QNGGMTFLR
+48 MTFLR

-62 CGMAPDDAHTAF
+62 CGMAPDDARTAF

-135 EPAGC
+135 EPVGC

-238 TRPTATR
+238 THPTATR

-351 PHAVQPPKPGFYQSM
+351 PHAVQPPKPGFYQTM
-366 QAAEYRRQAAQ
+366 QASEYRRQAAQ
-377 TPPPKPARPDFLE
+377 Q
-390 TSAAAIVAAACEKDL
+390 
-405 PVAQALGK
+405 PV
-413 TVAGVGPVVVRE
+413 
-425 AVCRALGETPALA
+425 
-438 CDLTA
+438 
-443 EEKAG
+443 
-448 LAAAIDE
+448 
-455 LKDEHAH
+455 
-462 GGTPTAVRLPQ
+462 
-473 PDGAPKP
+473 
-480 VEFSFFVPQQYGSAA
+480 
-495 ILTRYPSY
+495 
-503 SEMLED
+503 
-509 YYATKDR
+509 
-516 AERLRQKSRELY
+516 
-528 KAVHNMYDRAV
+528 
-539 RKQAARKEELSQ
+539 
-551 SAKADTLRLY
+551 
-561 GELLQANLW
+561 
-570 AIHKGDRQ
+570 
-578 VTVQNYYTGEDV
+578 
-590 TIRLDPRLGGNE
+590 
-602 NAQKYFRDYKKKQT
+602 
-616 AHAMLQKLL
+616 
-625 VEGEAEIEYLRTVL
+625 
-639 YEVESA
+639 
-645 PGEMALNEIR
+645 
-655 AELKSQGYLKYY
+655 
-667 KQRNRKQKPADF
+667 QKPAQPVLASPVQLPRSEPVPAQQSFPLPKPEAKPEVRPEPKPEPKIEVRPEPKPEPVKEPEAQQALSVPEEPFRIIGEALHTYIIVEQGEAVLF
-679 LRYTSSDGFE
+679 LDKHAAHERIRFEALKKEDHPIMAQLLLAPVSAELSREEAAAVLENKALLERCGFE
-689 ILVGRNNLQNDKLTL
+689 TEDFGGGDVLIRQIPSDVDVEDAKALLQ
-704 HTARGKDLWFHV
+704 
-716 QKAPGSHCVVMSRGE
+716 
-731 DIPDT
+731 
-736 TKQEAAELAVLHS
+736 ELAGKLLAGKTLDPNGLRDELLHS
-749 SQNGGAKVAVDTT
+749 IACKSAIKAGWQTSDEELRRLVQ
-762 EVKNIWKANGA
+762 EVLTRDDIKYCPHGR
-773 KPGMVLYEVYTTVYV
+773 PVCV
-788 TPREGL
+788 TLTKRQL
-794 EEQLKKR
+794 EKQFKRV

>member
-62 CGMAPDDAHTAF
+62 CGMAPDDARTAF

-94 GFRGEALAAISA
+94 GFRGEALAAISS

-111 LLTRAQGA
+111 LLTRAQDA
-119 ADGVRL
+119 ENGVRL
-125 HLEAGKVLSE
+125 HLEAGQVLSE

-165 AAEASAVFSVVQQQA
+165 TAEASAAVSVVQQQA

-223 SVDGSWEKLRVRGFV
+223 PVDGRWEKLHVRGFV
-238 TRPTATR
+238 TKPTATR

-304 TEVKFLSERE
+304 TEVKFLSEKE
-314 VFDAVHYAVLSTLN
+314 VFDAVHYAVLSTLS
-328 KAAGRPEWKL
+328 KAPGRPEWKP
-338 SEKQTSA
+338 SA
-345 AQPQVQ
+345 RQAAPVQ
-351 PHAVQPPKPGFYQSM
+351 PETPTAIQPSKPTFYQTM
-366 QAAEYRRQAAQ
+366 QAAEYRRQVTQA
-377 TPPPKPARPDFLE
+377 KPASPAQPVLASPVQIPKSDPAPARQQSF
-390 TSAAAIVAAACEKDL
+390 AL
-405 PVAQALGK
+405 P
-413 TVAGVGPVVVRE
+413 
-425 AVCRALGETPALA
+425 
-438 CDLTA
+438 
-443 EEKAG
+443 KA
-448 LAAAIDE
+448 
-455 LKDEHAH
+455 
-462 GGTPTAVRLPQ
+462 
-473 PDGAPKP
+473 APKP
-480 VEFSFFVPQQYGSAA
+480 QPVPGPTVKPEPKSAPEQAPQAPRQQELPVPEQPFRIIGEALHTYIIVEQGEAVLFIDKHAAHERIRFEALKKENHPIMAQLLLAPLPAELSREEAAVVLENAALLTQYGFEVDDFGGGDLL
-495 ILTRYPSY
+495 IRQIPSDVDA
-503 SEMLED
+503 ED
-509 YYATKDR
+509 
-516 AERLRQKSRELY
+516 
-528 KAVHNMYDRAV
+528 
-539 RKQAARKEELSQ
+539 
-551 SAKADTLRLY
+551 AKA
-561 GELLQANLW
+561 LLQELAGKLLS
-570 AIHKGDRQ
+570 GR
-578 VTVQNYYTGEDV
+578 T
-590 TIRLDPRLGGNE
+590 LDPESL
-602 NAQKYFRDYKKKQT
+602 RDNLLHSIACKSAIKAGWQT
-616 AHAMLQKLL
+616 
-625 VEGEAEIEYLRTVL
+625 
-639 YEVESA
+639 SD
-645 PGEMALNEIR
+645 
-655 AELKSQGYLKYY
+655 AELRRLVQEVLSRDDIKYCPHGRPVCVTLTKRQLE
-667 KQRNRKQKPADF
+667 KQF
-679 LRYTSSDGFE
+679 
-689 ILVGRNNLQNDKLTL
+689 GR
-704 HTARGKDLWFHV
+704 V
-716 QKAPGSHCVVMSRGE
+716 
-731 DIPDT
+731 
-736 TKQEAAELAVLHS
+736 
-749 SQNGGAKVAVDTT
+749 
-762 EVKNIWKANGA
+762 
-773 KPGMVLYEVYTTVYV
+773 
-788 TPREGL
+788 
-794 EEQLKKR
+794 

>member
-62 CGMAPDDAHTAF
+62 CGMDPVDARTAF

-94 GFRGEALAAISA
+94 GFRGEALAAISS

-119 ADGVRL
+119 ETGVRL
-125 HLEAGKVLSE
+125 HLEAGQVLSE

-165 AAEASAVFSVVQQQA
+165 AAESSAVFAAIQQQA

-223 SVDGSWEKLRVRGFV
+223 PVDGSWEKLRVRGFV
-238 TRPTATR
+238 TKPTATR

-314 VFDAVHYAVLSTLN
+314 VFDAVHYAVLSTLSR
-328 KAAGRPEWKL
+328 AAGRPEWKAP
-338 SEKQTSA
+338 EKKQEPA
-345 AQPQVQ
+345 PRPQAQPK
-351 PHAVQPPKPGFYQSM
+351 AVQPPKPGFYQTM
-366 QAAEYRRQAAQ
+366 QASEYRRQAAQ
-377 TPPPKPARPDFLE
+377 QPAVKPAQ
-390 TSAAAIVAAACEKDL
+390 
-405 PVAQALGK
+405 PVLAS
-413 TVAGVGPVVVRE
+413 PVQ
-425 AVCRALGETPALA
+425 L
-438 CDLTA
+438 
-443 EEKAG
+443 
-448 LAAAIDE
+448 
-455 LKDEHAH
+455 
-462 GGTPTAVRLPQ
+462 
-473 PDGAPKP
+473 
-480 VEFSFFVPQQYGSAA
+480 
-495 ILTRYPSY
+495 
-503 SEMLED
+503 
-509 YYATKDR
+509 
-516 AERLRQKSRELY
+516 
-528 KAVHNMYDRAV
+528 
-539 RKQAARKEELSQ
+539 
-551 SAKADTLRLY
+551 
-561 GELLQANLW
+561 
-570 AIHKGDRQ
+570 
-578 VTVQNYYTGEDV
+578 
-590 TIRLDPRLGGNE
+590 PRLE
-602 NAQKYFRDYKKKQT
+602 PAPVQQT
-616 AHAMLQKLL
+616 F
-625 VEGEAEIEYLRTVL
+625 VL
-639 YEVESA
+639 
-645 PGEMALNEIR
+645 P
-655 AELKSQGYLKYY
+655 
-667 KQRNRKQKPADF
+667 
-679 LRYTSSDGFE
+679 
-689 ILVGRNNLQNDKLTL
+689 
-704 HTARGKDLWFHV
+704 
-716 QKAPGSHCVVMSRGE
+716 
-731 DIPDT
+731 
-736 TKQEAAELAVLHS
+736 KQEAKSEVKPEPKIEVRPEPKPEPVKTPEPQQQTLPVPEEPFRIIGEALHTYIIVEQGEAVLLIDKHAAHERIRFEALKKEDHPIMAQLLLAPVSAELSREEAAAVLE
-749 SQNGGAKVAVDTT
+749 NKALLERCGFETEDFGGGDILIRQIPSDVDVEDAKALLQELAGDLLAGKTLDPDSLRDNLLHTIACKSAIKAGWLTSDEELRRLVQ
-762 EVKNIWKANGA
+762 EVLSRDDIKYCPHGR
-773 KPGMVLYEVYTTVYV
+773 PVCV
-788 TPREGL
+788 TLTKRQL
-794 EEQLKKR
+794 EKQFKRV

>member
-18 GEVVERPASAVKELV
+18 GEVVERPASAAKELV

-62 CGMAPDDAHTAF
+62 CGMAPDDARTAF

-238 TRPTATR
+238 TKPTATR

-314 VFDAVHYAVLSTLN
+314 VFDAVHYAVLSTLSR
-328 KAAGRPEWKL
+328 AAGRPEWKTP
-338 SEKQTSA
+338 EKKQEA
-345 AQPQVQ
+345 APQPQTQ
-351 PHAVQPPKPGFYQSM
+351 PKIVQPPKPGFYQTM
-366 QAAEYRRQAAQ
+366 QASEYRRQAAQ
-377 TPPPKPARPDFLE
+377 Q
-390 TSAAAIVAAACEKDL
+390 
-405 PVAQALGK
+405 PV
-413 TVAGVGPVVVRE
+413 
-425 AVCRALGETPALA
+425 
-438 CDLTA
+438 
-443 EEKAG
+443 
-448 LAAAIDE
+448 
-455 LKDEHAH
+455 
-462 GGTPTAVRLPQ
+462 
-473 PDGAPKP
+473 
-480 VEFSFFVPQQYGSAA
+480 
-495 ILTRYPSY
+495 
-503 SEMLED
+503 
-509 YYATKDR
+509 
-516 AERLRQKSRELY
+516 
-528 KAVHNMYDRAV
+528 
-539 RKQAARKEELSQ
+539 
-551 SAKADTLRLY
+551 
-561 GELLQANLW
+561 
-570 AIHKGDRQ
+570 
-578 VTVQNYYTGEDV
+578 
-590 TIRLDPRLGGNE
+590 
-602 NAQKYFRDYKKKQT
+602 
-616 AHAMLQKLL
+616 
-625 VEGEAEIEYLRTVL
+625 
-639 YEVESA
+639 
-645 PGEMALNEIR
+645 
-655 AELKSQGYLKYY
+655 
-667 KQRNRKQKPADF
+667 QKPAQPVLASPVQLPRSEPVPAQQSFPLPKPEVRPEPKPEPKIEVRPEPKPEPVKEPEAQQALSVPEEPFRIIGEALHTYIIVEQGEAVLFFDKHAAHERIRF
-679 LRYTSSDGFE
+679 EALKKEDHPIMAQLLLAPVSAELSREEAAAVLENRALLERCGFE
-689 ILVGRNNLQNDKLTL
+689 TEDFGGGDVLIRQIPSDVDVEDAKALLQELAGDLLAGKTLDPDSLRDNLL
-704 HTARGKDLWFHV
+704 HTIACKSAIKAGWQTSDEELRRLV
-716 QKAPGSHCVVMSRGE
+716 QEVLSRDDIKYCPHGRPVCV
-731 DIPDT
+731 T
-736 TKQEAAELAVLHS
+736 LTKRQ
-749 SQNGGAKVAVDTT
+749 
-762 EVKNIWKANGA
+762 
-773 KPGMVLYEVYTTVYV
+773 
-788 TPREGL
+788 L
-794 EEQLKKR
+794 EKQFKRV

>member
-62 CGMAPDDAHTAF
+62 CGMDPVDARTAF

-94 GFRGEALAAISA
+94 GFRGEALAAISS

-119 ADGVRL
+119 ETGVRL
-125 HLEAGKVLSE
+125 HLEAGQVLSE

-165 AAEASAVFSVVQQQA
+165 AAESSAVFAAIQQQA

-223 SVDGSWEKLRVRGFV
+223 PVDGSWEKLRVRGFV
-238 TRPTATR
+238 TKPTATR

-314 VFDAVHYAVLSTLN
+314 VFDAVHYAVLSTLSR
-328 KAAGRPEWKL
+328 AAGRPEWKAP
-338 SEKQTSA
+338 EKKQEPA
-345 AQPQVQ
+345 PRPQAQPK
-351 PHAVQPPKPGFYQSM
+351 AVQPPKPGFYQTM
-366 QAAEYRRQAAQ
+366 QASEYRRQAAQ
-377 TPPPKPARPDFLE
+377 QPAVKPAQPVLA
-390 TSAAAIVAAACEKDL
+390 SPVQL
-405 PVAQALGK
+405 PRSEPA
-413 TVAGVGPVVVRE
+413 PVQQTFV
-425 AVCRALGETPALA
+425 
-438 CDLTA
+438 
-443 EEKAG
+443 
-448 LAAAIDE
+448 
-455 LKDEHAH
+455 
-462 GGTPTAVRLPQ
+462 LP
-473 PDGAPKP
+473 
-480 VEFSFFVPQQYGSAA
+480 
-495 ILTRYPSY
+495 
-503 SEMLED
+503 
-509 YYATKDR
+509 
-516 AERLRQKSRELY
+516 
-528 KAVHNMYDRAV
+528 
-539 RKQAARKEELSQ
+539 
-551 SAKADTLRLY
+551 
-561 GELLQANLW
+561 
-570 AIHKGDRQ
+570 
-578 VTVQNYYTGEDV
+578 
-590 TIRLDPRLGGNE
+590 
-602 NAQKYFRDYKKKQT
+602 
-616 AHAMLQKLL
+616 
-625 VEGEAEIEYLRTVL
+625 
-639 YEVESA
+639 
-645 PGEMALNEIR
+645 
-655 AELKSQGYLKYY
+655 
-667 KQRNRKQKPADF
+667 
-679 LRYTSSDGFE
+679 
-689 ILVGRNNLQNDKLTL
+689 
-704 HTARGKDLWFHV
+704 
-716 QKAPGSHCVVMSRGE
+716 
-731 DIPDT
+731 
-736 TKQEAAELAVLHS
+736 KQEAKSEVKPEPKIEVRPEPKPEPVKTPEPQQQTLPVPEEPFRIIGEALHTYIIVEQGEAVLLIDKHAAHERIRFEALKKEDHPIMAQLLLAPVSAELSREEAAAVLE
-749 SQNGGAKVAVDTT
+749 NKALLERCGFETEDFGGGDVLIRQIPSDVDVEDAKALLQELAGDLLAGKTLDPDSLRDNLLHTIACKSAIKAGWLTSDEELRRLVQEVLSRDDIKYCPHGRPVCVALT
-762 EVKNIWKANGA
+762 K
-773 KPGMVLYEVYTTVYV
+773 
-788 TPREGL
+788 RQL
-794 EEQLKKR
+794 EKQFKRV

>member
-48 QNGGMTFLR
+48 QNGGMTLLR

-62 CGMAPDDAHTAF
+62 CGMEPDDARTAF

-125 HLEAGKVLSE
+125 HLEAGKVLAE

-180 LAHPEISFRFLKDGQ
+180 LAHPEIAFRFLKDGQ
-195 EQLHTDGQGD
+195 EQLHTDGQSD

-223 SVDGSWEKLRVRGFV
+223 PVDGSWEKLRVRGFV

-338 SEKQTSA
+338 SEKQTPA
-345 AQPQVQ
+345 PQPQ
-351 PHAVQPPKPGFYQSM
+351 PRAVQPPKPGFYQTM

-377 TPPPKPARPDFLE
+377 TPAPKPAQPVLASPVQIPRSEPAAQQRVELPKPSPVPAPAVVRAAKPE
-390 TSAAAIVAAACEKDL
+390 PEPQTAPAPAAAPAPAPEVPAQQQLPVPEQPFRIIGEALHTYIIVEQSGSVLFIDKHAAHERIRFEALKKEDHPIMAQLLLAPVSAELSREEAAAVLENR
-405 PVAQALGK
+405 ALLERCGFETEDFGGGDVLIRQIPSDVDVEDAKALLQELAGKLLAGK
-413 TVAGVGPVVVRE
+413 TLDPGSLRDE
-425 AVCRALGETPALA
+425 LLHSIA
-438 CDLTA
+438 CKSA
-443 EEKAG
+443 IKAG
-448 LAAAIDE
+448 WQTSDE
-455 LKDEHAH
+455 ELR
-462 GGTPTAVRLPQ
+462 RLVQ
-473 PDGAPKP
+473 E
-480 VEFSFFVPQQYGSAA
+480 V
-495 ILTRYPSY
+495 LTRDDIKYCPHGRPVCVTLTRRQ
-503 SEMLED
+503 LE
-509 YYATKDR
+509 
-516 AERLRQKSRELY
+516 
-528 KAVHNMYDRAV
+528 
-539 RKQAARKEELSQ
+539 KQ
-551 SAKADTLRLY
+551 
-561 GELLQANLW
+561 
-570 AIHKGDRQ
+570 
-578 VTVQNYYTGEDV
+578 
-590 TIRLDPRLGGNE
+590 
-602 NAQKYFRDYKKKQT
+602 F
-616 AHAMLQKLL
+616 
-625 VEGEAEIEYLRTVL
+625 
-639 YEVESA
+639 
-645 PGEMALNEIR
+645 
-655 AELKSQGYLKYY
+655 
-667 KQRNRKQKPADF
+667 
-679 LRYTSSDGFE
+679 
-689 ILVGRNNLQNDKLTL
+689 
-704 HTARGKDLWFHV
+704 
-716 QKAPGSHCVVMSRGE
+716 
-731 DIPDT
+731 
-736 TKQEAAELAVLHS
+736 
-749 SQNGGAKVAVDTT
+749 
-762 EVKNIWKANGA
+762 
-773 KPGMVLYEVYTTVYV
+773 
-788 TPREGL
+788 
-794 EEQLKKR
+794 KRV

>member
-62 CGMAPDDAHTAF
+62 CGMEPVDARTAF

-94 GFRGEALAAISA
+94 GFRGEALAAISS

-119 ADGVRL
+119 ENGVRL
-125 HLEAGKVLSE
+125 HLEAGQVLSE

-165 AAEASAVFSVVQQQA
+165 AAESSAVFSVVQQQA

-223 SVDGSWEKLRVRGFV
+223 PVDGSWEKLRVRGFV
-238 TRPTATR
+238 TKPTATR

-314 VFDAVHYAVLSTLN
+314 VFDAVHYAVLSTLSR
-328 KAAGRPEWKL
+328 AAGRPEWKTP
-338 SEKQTSA
+338 EKKQEA
-345 AQPQVQ
+345 APQPQTQ
-351 PHAVQPPKPGFYQSM
+351 PKIVQPPKPGFYQTM
-366 QAAEYRRQAAQ
+366 QASEYRRQAAQ
-377 TPPPKPARPDFLE
+377 Q
-390 TSAAAIVAAACEKDL
+390 
-405 PVAQALGK
+405 PV
-413 TVAGVGPVVVRE
+413 
-425 AVCRALGETPALA
+425 
-438 CDLTA
+438 
-443 EEKAG
+443 
-448 LAAAIDE
+448 
-455 LKDEHAH
+455 
-462 GGTPTAVRLPQ
+462 
-473 PDGAPKP
+473 
-480 VEFSFFVPQQYGSAA
+480 
-495 ILTRYPSY
+495 
-503 SEMLED
+503 
-509 YYATKDR
+509 
-516 AERLRQKSRELY
+516 
-528 KAVHNMYDRAV
+528 
-539 RKQAARKEELSQ
+539 
-551 SAKADTLRLY
+551 
-561 GELLQANLW
+561 
-570 AIHKGDRQ
+570 
-578 VTVQNYYTGEDV
+578 
-590 TIRLDPRLGGNE
+590 
-602 NAQKYFRDYKKKQT
+602 
-616 AHAMLQKLL
+616 
-625 VEGEAEIEYLRTVL
+625 
-639 YEVESA
+639 
-645 PGEMALNEIR
+645 
-655 AELKSQGYLKYY
+655 
-667 KQRNRKQKPADF
+667 QKPAQPVLASPVQLPRSEPVPAQQSFTLPKPEVRPEPKPEPKIEVRPEPKPEPVKEPEAQQALSVPEEPFRIIGEALHTYIIVEQGEAVLFFDKHAAHERIRF
-679 LRYTSSDGFE
+679 EALKKEDHPIMAQLLLAPVSAELSREEAAAVLENRALLERCGFE
-689 ILVGRNNLQNDKLTL
+689 TEDFGGGDVLIRQIPSDVDVEDAKALLQELAGDLLAGKTLDPDSLRDNLL
-704 HTARGKDLWFHV
+704 HTIACKSAIKAGWQTSDEELRRLV
-716 QKAPGSHCVVMSRGE
+716 QEVLSRDDIKYCPHGRPVCV
-731 DIPDT
+731 T
-736 TKQEAAELAVLHS
+736 LTKRQ
-749 SQNGGAKVAVDTT
+749 
-762 EVKNIWKANGA
+762 
-773 KPGMVLYEVYTTVYV
+773 
-788 TPREGL
+788 L
-794 EEQLKKR
+794 EKQFKRV

>member
-62 CGMAPDDAHTAF
+62 CGMEPVDARTAF

-94 GFRGEALAAISA
+94 GFRGEALAAISS

-119 ADGVRL
+119 ENGVRL
-125 HLEAGKVLSE
+125 HLEAGQVLSE

-165 AAEASAVFSVVQQQA
+165 AAESSAVFSVVQQQA

-223 SVDGSWEKLRVRGFV
+223 PVDGSWEKLRVRGFV
-238 TRPTATR
+238 TKPTATR

-314 VFDAVHYAVLSTLN
+314 VFDAVHYAVLSTLSR
-328 KAAGRPEWKL
+328 AAGRPEWKTP
-338 SEKQTSA
+338 EKKQEA
-345 AQPQVQ
+345 APQPQSQ
-351 PHAVQPPKPGFYQSM
+351 PKAVQPPKPGFYQTM
-366 QAAEYRRQAAQ
+366 QASEYRRQAAQ
-377 TPPPKPARPDFLE
+377 Q
-390 TSAAAIVAAACEKDL
+390 
-405 PVAQALGK
+405 PV
-413 TVAGVGPVVVRE
+413 
-425 AVCRALGETPALA
+425 
-438 CDLTA
+438 
-443 EEKAG
+443 
-448 LAAAIDE
+448 
-455 LKDEHAH
+455 
-462 GGTPTAVRLPQ
+462 
-473 PDGAPKP
+473 
-480 VEFSFFVPQQYGSAA
+480 
-495 ILTRYPSY
+495 
-503 SEMLED
+503 
-509 YYATKDR
+509 
-516 AERLRQKSRELY
+516 
-528 KAVHNMYDRAV
+528 
-539 RKQAARKEELSQ
+539 
-551 SAKADTLRLY
+551 
-561 GELLQANLW
+561 
-570 AIHKGDRQ
+570 
-578 VTVQNYYTGEDV
+578 
-590 TIRLDPRLGGNE
+590 
-602 NAQKYFRDYKKKQT
+602 
-616 AHAMLQKLL
+616 
-625 VEGEAEIEYLRTVL
+625 
-639 YEVESA
+639 
-645 PGEMALNEIR
+645 
-655 AELKSQGYLKYY
+655 
-667 KQRNRKQKPADF
+667 QKPAQPVLASPVQLPRSEPVPAQQSFPLPKPEVRPEPKPEPKIEVRPEPKPEPVKEPEAQQALSVPEEPFRIIGEALHTYIIVEQGEAVLF
-679 LRYTSSDGFE
+679 LDKHAAHERIRFEALKKEDHPIMAQLLLAPVSAELSREEAAAVLENRALLERCGFE
-689 ILVGRNNLQNDKLTL
+689 TEDFGGGDVLIRQIPSDVDVEDAKALLQELAGDLLAGKTLDPDSLRDNLL
-704 HTARGKDLWFHV
+704 HTIACKSAIKAGWQTSDEELRRLV
-716 QKAPGSHCVVMSRGE
+716 QEVLSRDDIKYCPHGRPVCV
-731 DIPDT
+731 T
-736 TKQEAAELAVLHS
+736 LTKRQ
-749 SQNGGAKVAVDTT
+749 
-762 EVKNIWKANGA
+762 
-773 KPGMVLYEVYTTVYV
+773 
-788 TPREGL
+788 L
-794 EEQLKKR
+794 EKQFKRV

>member
-62 CGMAPDDAHTAF
+62 CGMEPVDARTAF

-94 GFRGEALAAISA
+94 GFRGEALAAISS

-119 ADGVRL
+119 ENGVRL

-165 AAEASAVFSVVQQQA
+165 AAESSAVFSVVQQQA

-195 EQLHTDGQGD
+195 EQLHTDGQDD

-223 SVDGSWEKLRVRGFV
+223 LVDGSWEKLRVRGFV
-238 TRPTATR
+238 TKPTATR

-265 SAAVE
+265 SAALE

-314 VFDAVHYAVLSTLN
+314 VFDAVHYAVLSTLSR
-328 KAAGRPEWKL
+328 AAGRPEWKTP
-338 SEKQTSA
+338 EKKQEPA
-345 AQPQVQ
+345 PQPQSQ
-351 PHAVQPPKPGFYQSM
+351 PKAVQPPKPGFYQTM
-366 QAAEYRRQAAQ
+366 QASEYRRQAAQ
-377 TPPPKPARPDFLE
+377 Q
-390 TSAAAIVAAACEKDL
+390 
-405 PVAQALGK
+405 PV
-413 TVAGVGPVVVRE
+413 
-425 AVCRALGETPALA
+425 
-438 CDLTA
+438 
-443 EEKAG
+443 
-448 LAAAIDE
+448 
-455 LKDEHAH
+455 
-462 GGTPTAVRLPQ
+462 
-473 PDGAPKP
+473 
-480 VEFSFFVPQQYGSAA
+480 
-495 ILTRYPSY
+495 
-503 SEMLED
+503 
-509 YYATKDR
+509 
-516 AERLRQKSRELY
+516 
-528 KAVHNMYDRAV
+528 
-539 RKQAARKEELSQ
+539 
-551 SAKADTLRLY
+551 
-561 GELLQANLW
+561 
-570 AIHKGDRQ
+570 
-578 VTVQNYYTGEDV
+578 
-590 TIRLDPRLGGNE
+590 
-602 NAQKYFRDYKKKQT
+602 
-616 AHAMLQKLL
+616 
-625 VEGEAEIEYLRTVL
+625 
-639 YEVESA
+639 
-645 PGEMALNEIR
+645 
-655 AELKSQGYLKYY
+655 
-667 KQRNRKQKPADF
+667 QKPAQPVLASPVQLPRSEPVPAQQSFTLPKPEVRPEPKPEPKIEVRPEPKPEPVKEPEAQQALSVPEEPFRIIGEALHTYIIVEQGEAVLFFDKHAAHERIRF
-679 LRYTSSDGFE
+679 EALKKEDHPIMAQLLLAPVSAELSREEAAAVLENRALLERCGFE
-689 ILVGRNNLQNDKLTL
+689 TEDFGGGDVLIRQIPSDVDVEDAKALLQELAGDLLAGKTLDPDSLRDNLL
-704 HTARGKDLWFHV
+704 HTIACKSAIKAGWQTSDEELRRLV
-716 QKAPGSHCVVMSRGE
+716 QEVLSRDDIKYCPHGRPVCV
-731 DIPDT
+731 T
-736 TKQEAAELAVLHS
+736 LTKRQ
-749 SQNGGAKVAVDTT
+749 
-762 EVKNIWKANGA
+762 
-773 KPGMVLYEVYTTVYV
+773 
-788 TPREGL
+788 L
-794 EEQLKKR
+794 EKQFKRV

>member
-62 CGMAPDDAHTAF
+62 CGMEPVDARTAF

-94 GFRGEALAAISA
+94 GFRGEALAAISS

-119 ADGVRL
+119 ENGVRL
-125 HLEAGKVLSE
+125 HLEAGQVLSE

-140 PCGTTILV
+140 PYGTTILV

-165 AAEASAVFSVVQQQA
+165 AAESSAVFSVVQQQA

-223 SVDGSWEKLRVRGFV
+223 PVDGSWEKLRVRGFV
-238 TRPTATR
+238 TKPTATR

-290 MPVQAVDVN
+290 MPVQTVDVN

-314 VFDAVHYAVLSTLN
+314 VFDAVHYAVLSTLSR
-328 KAAGRPEWKL
+328 AAGRPEWKTP
-338 SEKQTSA
+338 EKKQEPA
-345 AQPQVQ
+345 PQPQSQ
-351 PHAVQPPKPGFYQSM
+351 PKAVQPPKPGFYQTM
-366 QAAEYRRQAAQ
+366 QASEYRRQAAQ
-377 TPPPKPARPDFLE
+377 Q
-390 TSAAAIVAAACEKDL
+390 
-405 PVAQALGK
+405 PV
-413 TVAGVGPVVVRE
+413 
-425 AVCRALGETPALA
+425 
-438 CDLTA
+438 
-443 EEKAG
+443 
-448 LAAAIDE
+448 
-455 LKDEHAH
+455 
-462 GGTPTAVRLPQ
+462 
-473 PDGAPKP
+473 
-480 VEFSFFVPQQYGSAA
+480 
-495 ILTRYPSY
+495 
-503 SEMLED
+503 
-509 YYATKDR
+509 
-516 AERLRQKSRELY
+516 
-528 KAVHNMYDRAV
+528 
-539 RKQAARKEELSQ
+539 
-551 SAKADTLRLY
+551 
-561 GELLQANLW
+561 
-570 AIHKGDRQ
+570 
-578 VTVQNYYTGEDV
+578 
-590 TIRLDPRLGGNE
+590 
-602 NAQKYFRDYKKKQT
+602 
-616 AHAMLQKLL
+616 
-625 VEGEAEIEYLRTVL
+625 
-639 YEVESA
+639 
-645 PGEMALNEIR
+645 
-655 AELKSQGYLKYY
+655 
-667 KQRNRKQKPADF
+667 QKPAQPVLASPVQLPCSEPVPAQQSFPLPKPEAQQALSVPEEPFRIIGEALHTYIIVEQGEAVLF
-679 LRYTSSDGFE
+679 LDKHAAHERIRFEALKKEDHPIMAQLLLAPVSAELSREEAAAVLENRALLERCGFE
-689 ILVGRNNLQNDKLTL
+689 TEDFGGGDVLIRQIPSDVDVEDAKALLQELAGDLLAGKTLDPDSLRDNLL
-704 HTARGKDLWFHV
+704 HTIACKSAIKAGWQTSDEELRRLV
-716 QKAPGSHCVVMSRGE
+716 QEVLSRDDIKYCPHGRPVCV
-731 DIPDT
+731 T
-736 TKQEAAELAVLHS
+736 LTKRQ
-749 SQNGGAKVAVDTT
+749 
-762 EVKNIWKANGA
+762 
-773 KPGMVLYEVYTTVYV
+773 
-788 TPREGL
+788 L
-794 EEQLKKR
+794 EKQFKRV